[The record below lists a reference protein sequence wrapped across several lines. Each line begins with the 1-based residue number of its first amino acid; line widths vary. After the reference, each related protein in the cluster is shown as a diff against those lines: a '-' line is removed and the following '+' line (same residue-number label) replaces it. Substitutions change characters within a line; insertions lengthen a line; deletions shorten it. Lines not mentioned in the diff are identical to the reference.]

1 MIHFLFKMEA
11 KELQLRTFLIDIGDR
26 LSNDDRVMLT
36 FLLAND
42 VPRRDLDSIAQDKR
56 ASMNIIWEALINR
69 QKITPDNIDYLINC
83 FEKIRRMDL
92 VRKLKQYTTT
102 SKTESPVEISKDSSA
117 LFVRH
122 NP

>member
-1 MIHFLFKMEA
+1 MIHFLFKMDA
-11 KELQLRTFLIDIGDR
+11 QELQLRTFLIDIGDR
-26 LSNDDRVMLT
+26 LSNDDRVMLS

-42 VPRRDLDSIAQDKR
+42 IPRRDLDSVARDNR

-69 QKITPDNIDYLINC
+69 QKITPDNVDYLINC

-92 VRKLKQYTTT
+92 VRKLKQYTTA
-102 SKTESPVEISKDSSA
+102 SKTESSVGKTKDSPA